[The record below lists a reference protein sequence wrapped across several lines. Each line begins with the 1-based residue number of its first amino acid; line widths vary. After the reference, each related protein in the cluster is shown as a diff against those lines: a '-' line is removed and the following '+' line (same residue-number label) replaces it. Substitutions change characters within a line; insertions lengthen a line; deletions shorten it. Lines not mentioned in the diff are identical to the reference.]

1 MRCVFP
7 VPAAPVRKRD
17 CPLRKTDLMCCWSL
31 DRSRSLSF
39 YITIPYIILGDR
51 NRFLDLFIEIVMVAA
66 VLVVEAQL
74 WRLVVALLRRLAVV
88 RVVAVEAMV
97 DSVEAVVDSV
107 VVAES
112 RHASGCASRGTALS
126 SFNPKTDSLGQPQP
140 Q

>member
-1 MRCVFP
+1 M
-7 VPAAPVRKRD
+7 
-17 CPLRKTDLMCCWSL
+17 
-31 DRSRSLSF
+31 
-39 YITIPYIILGDR
+39 
-51 NRFLDLFIEIVMVAA
+51 
-66 VLVVEAQL
+66 LVVEAQL

>member
-1 MRCVFP
+1 
-7 VPAAPVRKRD
+7 
-17 CPLRKTDLMCCWSL
+17 
-31 DRSRSLSF
+31 
-39 YITIPYIILGDR
+39 
-51 NRFLDLFIEIVMVAA
+51 MVAA

-88 RVVAVEAMV
+88 RVVAVEAMA
-97 DSVEAVVDSV
+97 DSVEAVVDSVVAGMDSV

>member
-66 VLVVEAQL
+66 VLVVAAQL
-74 WRLVVALLRRLAVV
+74 WRLVVVALLRRLVVV
-88 RVVAVEAMV
+88 R
-97 DSVEAVVDSV
+97 VEAVVDSV
-107 VVAES
+107 VVGSAVIVLQS
-112 RHASGCASRGTALS
+112 HTFVPA
-126 SFNPKTDSLGQPQP
+126 PYPQSEERQHLRP
-140 Q
+140 